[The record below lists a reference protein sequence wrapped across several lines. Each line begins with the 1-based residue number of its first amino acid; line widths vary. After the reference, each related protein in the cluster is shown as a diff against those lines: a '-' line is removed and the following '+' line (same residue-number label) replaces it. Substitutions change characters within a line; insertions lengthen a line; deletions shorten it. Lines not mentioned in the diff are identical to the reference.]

1 MAQTPGIST
10 KSNLARQAAD
20 VIAMAASAGWL
31 TTQIA
36 PMQFGRVWLLT
47 TSGLA
52 TLNIMKGLA

>member
-1 MAQTPGIST
+1 
-10 KSNLARQAAD
+10 
-20 VIAMAASAGWL
+20 MAASSGWL

-52 TLNIMKGLA
+52 TLNIMKGLS